1 MTEIATLSG
10 QDRYDQAAEW
20 FLRQQRGALSEA
32 ERAEFERWMAH
43 GRNASAYES
52 VNFAWSCADEAAVR
66 PATKDDSARAAAM
79 TAEAYK
85 TASRRGAWRPAAAA
99 VAAIVIVAGAG
110 SIFMSRDGG
119 SMDRGPVLA
128 ERAPVEA
135 AGPETYATA
144 VGERSTIVLADG
156 SQVMLN
162 TDTRLAVSYS
172 DAERRIELQQGQA
185 LFDVAKS
192 PDRPF
197 IVKAG
202 GRQVT
207 ALGTAFDVRAEA
219 ETLRV
224 TLIEGSV
231 SVEDADTEPAEA
243 PETPTRLQPG
253 EQFVAESGAAPE
265 VRLAQ
270 IDHVTSWRE
279 GKLIFSDEPLSQA
292 VAEVNRY
299 SARKIVLADAGLG
312 DLRVSGVFRTGRTD
326 NFVQAVST
334 YFPVKADEAAPDEI
348 VLRPSGA

>member
-1 MTEIATLSG
+1 MTDIATQTG

-20 FLRQQRGALSEA
+20 FLRRQRGALSEA
-32 ERAEFERWMAH
+32 ERAEFERWMKQ

-52 VNFAWSCADEAAVR
+52 VDFAWSCADEAAVR
-66 PATKDDSARAAAM
+66 PATRTDSARAAAM
-79 TAEAYK
+79 TADAYRA
-85 TASRRGAWRPAAAA
+85 ASRRGAWRPAAAA
-99 VAAIVIVAGAG
+99 VAAIVIAAGAG
-110 SIFMSRDGG
+110 SVFMARGGG
-119 SMDRGPVLA
+119 STGPGPVLA
-128 ERAPVEA
+128 EHAPAEA

-162 TDTRLAVSYS
+162 TDTRLAVDYS

-185 LFDVAKS
+185 LFDVAEN

-197 IVKAG
+197 VVKAG
-202 GRQVT
+202 GREVT

-231 SVEDADTEPAEA
+231 SVEDADNEPSGT
-243 PETPTRLQPG
+243 PDTPTRLKPG
-253 EQFVAESGAAPE
+253 EQFVAEDGAAPE
-265 VRLAQ
+265 VRVAQ
-270 IDHVTSWRE
+270 IEHVTSWRE
-279 GKLIFSDEPLSQA
+279 GKLIFSNEPLRQA

-299 SARKIVLADAGLG
+299 SARKIVLADSALG

-326 NFVQAVST
+326 SFVQAVGA
-334 YFPVKADEAAPDEI
+334 YFPVEVKETARDEI
-348 VLRPSGA
+348 VLRSSGA

>member
-1 MTEIATLSG
+1 MTDLAAGSG
-10 QDRYDQAAEW
+10 DRYDQAAEW
-20 FLRQQRGALSEA
+20 FLRRQRGVLSDA

-52 VNFAWSCADEAAVR
+52 VDFAWSCADEAAVR
-66 PATKDDSARAAAM
+66 PASNEDSARATAM

-85 TASRRGAWRPAAAA
+85 TSSRRGAWRPAAAA
-99 VAAIVIVAGAG
+99 MAAIVIVAGTG
-110 SIFMSRDGG
+110 SIFMARDTA
-119 SMDRGPVLA
+119 SIDRGAVLA
-128 ERAPVEA
+128 ERASAEA

-144 VGERSTIVLADG
+144 VGERSTIMLADG
-156 SQVMLN
+156 SQIMLN
-162 TDTRLAVSYS
+162 TDTRLQVSYS

-185 LFDVAKS
+185 LFDVAKN

-202 GRQVT
+202 GREVT

-231 SVEDADTEPAEA
+231 SVEDAGIEPAVV
-243 PETPTRLQPG
+243 PETPTRLKPG
-253 EQFVAESGAAPE
+253 EQFVAEGGAVPE
-265 VRLAQ
+265 VRIAQ

-299 SARKIVLADAGLG
+299 SARKIVLADAELG

-334 YFPVKADEAAPDEI
+334 YFPVQADEAAPGEI
-348 VLRPSGA
+348 LLRPSGA